1 MSGTGA
7 VAALLFLLSVSI
19 AAQPSLPQGTR
30 VRVFT
35 TGTPARADEPGNHEA
50 HVGTLVASTPTN
62 IVIDTGS
69 LTHRVTIAVG
79 DVRRIDVSR
88 GASDRRWS
96 GAVIGGLISGGAF
109 VALACAFSDGSC
121 KIGNNVGGF
130 VAYYAVGAIP
140 GALVGGAIGSRQ
152 RGPERWERVWASPA
166 LRFGLRLQLQH

>member
-1 MSGTGA
+1 MSRTGA
-7 VAALLFLLSVSI
+7 VAALLLLVSVSI
-19 AAQPSLPQGTR
+19 TAQPSLPQGTR

-35 TGTPARADEPGNHEA
+35 AGTPARADEPGNNEA
-50 HVGTLVASTPTN
+50 HVRTLAASTPGN

-69 LTHRVTIAVG
+69 STHRVTIAVG

-88 GASDRRWS
+88 GASDRKWS

-109 VALACAFSDGSC
+109 VALACAFSNGSC

-152 RGPERWERVWASPA
+152 RGPERWERVWAPPA
-166 LRFGLRLQLQH
+166 LRFGLRLQLRH